1 MTIQYNAS
9 VNNARADAANTP
21 RNGGSRRLYT
31 GAKPTH
37 PVDALSGNTLI
48 ATGTLGSPAFPAA
61 SGTYGGSATSNA
73 ITGANA
79 VASGTPTFYRDMASD
94 GTTCVSQ
101 GDVGTDITVTP
112 SAVVSGAPVNWG
124 TIAHTEATT

>member
-9 VNNARADAANTP
+9 INNARADATFTP
-21 RNGGSRRLYT
+21 RNSGSRRLYT
-31 GAKPTH
+31 GVKPTH

-48 ATGTLGSPAFPAA
+48 VTGTFGATAFPAA
-61 SGTYGGSATSNA
+61 SGTYGGSSTSNA
-73 ITGANA
+73 VTGANA
-79 VASGTPTFYRDMASD
+79 VASGTPTFYRDYASD

-124 TIAHTEATT
+124 TVAHTEATT